1 VRKGKLGGVTD
12 DEEARGALSGGKG
25 VRGQGEAWE
34 LGSVRRGVR
43 RCPGGAYIGSGEE
56 GKGLPAAMAI
66 NGHATLMGIQEGG

>member
-1 VRKGKLGGVTD
+1 
-12 DEEARGALSGGKG
+12 